1 MFGYVTVSQDDLKVK
16 EYKRYRGFYCGLC
29 RALHKKYGRTG
40 QLALTYDMT
49 FLSMLLNGLYEPPL
63 HELTH
68 RCLVHPVQKQ
78 TFLFNEIT
86 EYAADMSVLLAYY
99 KELDNVIDEKS
110 LRGRAYTLITRR
122 QAKKIAENYP
132 RQAEA
137 VREQLGELQII
148 EDSNTYDLDRSS
160 GCFGKLLAELFV
172 FREDVWSEDLRRMGF
187 FLGKFI
193 YLLDAYD
200 DLEKDLK
207 KHNYNPWQPERERKD
222 FDALVENTL
231 TMMIAE
237 SARAFERLPILQ
249 DAEILR
255 NILYAG
261 VWARFR
267 EVADSRSG
275 Q

>member
-1 MFGYVTVSQDDLKVK
+1 
-16 EYKRYRGFYCGLC
+16 
-29 RALHKKYGRTG
+29 
-40 QLALTYDMT
+40 
-49 FLSMLLNGLYEPPL
+49 
-63 HELTH
+63 
-68 RCLVHPVQKQ
+68 
-78 TFLFNEIT
+78 
-86 EYAADMSVLLAYY
+86 MSVLLAYY

>member
-40 QLALTYDMT
+40 QLALTYDMA